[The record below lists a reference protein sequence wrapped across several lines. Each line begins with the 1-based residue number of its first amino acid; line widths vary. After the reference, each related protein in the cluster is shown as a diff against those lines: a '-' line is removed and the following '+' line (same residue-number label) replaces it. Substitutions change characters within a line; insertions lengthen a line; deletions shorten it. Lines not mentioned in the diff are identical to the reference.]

1 MKFKWDKK
9 YLHWGVTAFCVIAG
23 ALLFQK
29 ALIEWSGVVKFLHRL
44 NAILNPIIIGVI
56 IAYILTP
63 ILNFFEKRFL
73 IALGMKA
80 FHGNGRKARMFS
92 RVLGILIA
100 LILLLGLMILILV
113 IAVPQIYTSLH
124 RLVSKM
130 TDYYNVSLGW
140 LSETFNKS
148 TGTEAI
154 LGAAL
159 LRVKDF
165 ITNWLNT
172 GLLPWLQTILVNVS
186 TGIVDVLLKIF
197 DFFIG
202 IIVSIY
208 VLYRREEFVAKTKKL
223 AYSLFSKGFTD
234 SLVEAALHVHRTFGQ
249 YIVGKIIDAVIMT
262 FICAVFM
269 VVFKIP
275 YAALVSAAIGLGA
288 MIPFFGLYFGTIPS
302 IFLILLEDPFK
313 CAVFTVFIL
322 ILHAFNGNIME
333 PKIIGTSTG
342 VTGFWVIFSVFFFG
356 GLFGVVGMLLGV
368 PIFAVIYSSIGTWS
382 ERRLKNKNMPAE
394 TYVYKERGPVEQRKN
409 E

>member
-1 MKFKWDKK
+1 MKFKWDKT

-23 ALLFQK
+23 GLLFQK
-29 ALIEWSGVVKFLHRL
+29 VLAEWSGVVKLLHKL

-63 ILNFFEKRFL
+63 ILNFLEKRFL
-73 IALGMKA
+73 ITLGMKA
-80 FHGNGRKARMFS
+80 FPGNERKAFIFS
-92 RVLGILIA
+92 RVIGIIIA
-100 LILLLGLMILILV
+100 LFLLIGLLVLILA

-130 TDYYNVSLGW
+130 TDYYNISLGW

-154 LGAAL
+154 LGGAL

-223 AYSLFSKGFTD
+223 TYSIFSKSFTD

-262 FICAVFM
+262 LLCALFM
-269 VVFKIP
+269 VALKIP

-288 MIPFFGLYFGTIPS
+288 LIPFFGLYFGTIPS
-302 IFLILLEDPFK
+302 IFLILLEDPLK
-313 CAVFTVFIL
+313 CAVFTVFIM

-356 GLFGVVGMLLGV
+356 GIFGVVGMLIGV
-368 PIFAVIYSSIGTWS
+368 PVFAVLASAIDSWS
-382 ERRLKNKNMPAE
+382 VTRLKNKNMPAE
-394 TYVYKERGPVEQRKN
+394 TSAYGERGPVEQKKN